1 MALFNKKQNNAV
13 SQNNI
18 STTANNPY
26 NGIDPSQQMS
36 GWQSFLDR
44 IGLTNYEGKYRY
56 AQDVLS
62 NQWETENALREQD
75 KLYNS
80 PAEQAKRQR
89 DAGLNPDFNGVQ
101 AFEGTTAGNPASSG
115 VLPTPAPEVE
125 QSLGNIAQGLF
136 NGIQMAL
143 GLRSGLIDLRQK
155 QINLDK
161 EAFGTADDMVD
172 KILKRKGEIPTA
184 LEDLSTIKNR
194 KLRNY
199 VKGWLDKYA
208 DDWQYQNKQ
217 TYNRTASYN
226 ESRTI
231 FAESFANPLWRDDDN
246 DMIQAIKA
254 YNEMY
259 FNVEQLQ
266 AEYLSKLH
274 KYGSDNLDY
283 EQYVGLHRSN
293 ADSQVARNNFERDI
307 KREMRKYF
315 SKLIDKD
322 NLWSQIAL
330 MSMFSSQTGM
340 INPISATQSAIGT
353 LLPVGRFIKNGK

>member
-1 MALFNKKQNNAV
+1 MALFNKKENSAV
-13 SQNNI
+13 SKNNI
-18 STTANNPY
+18 SITANNPY

-36 GWQSFLDR
+36 GFQSFLDR

-62 NQWETENALREQD
+62 NQWETENALREAD

-80 PAEQAKRQR
+80 PLEQAKRQR
-89 DAGLNPDFNGVQ
+89 EAGLNPDFNGVQ
-101 AFEGTTAGNPASSG
+101 SFEGATAGNPSSG
-115 VLPTPAPEVE
+115 GILPTASPEIS

-161 EAFGTADDMVD
+161 EAFGTAEDMVD
-172 KILKRKGEIPTA
+172 KILKRKGELPSA

-194 KLRNY
+194 KLRQY
-199 VKGWLDKYA
+199 VKGWLDRYA
-208 DDWQYQNKQ
+208 DDWQYGQQQ
-217 TYNRTASYN
+217 TYKRTSLYN
-226 ESRTI
+226 ESRTAY
-231 FAESFANPLWRDDDN
+231 AESFGNPLWRSDDN
-246 DMIQAIKA
+246 DMIQAIKD
-254 YNEMY
+254 YNLMFYNIEK
-259 FNVEQLQ
+259 LQ
-266 AEYLSKLH
+266 AEFNEKQF
-274 KYGSDNLDY
+274 KYGSKNLDY
-283 EQYVGLHRSN
+283 EDKVGLHSSN
-293 ADSQVARNNFERDI
+293 TDSQVARNNFERDL

-315 SKLIDKD
+315 SKLMAKD
-322 NLWSQIAL
+322 NFWSQIAL

-353 LLPVGRFIKNGK
+353 LLPVGRFIKYGK